1 MNESPR
7 KYLGQTVDVK
17 AGHDFDERQL
27 EAFLRARVAGFQ
39 GPLSVKQFESG
50 QSNLTY
56 VLRTPARSYV
66 LRRKPPGKLLK
77 SAHAVD
83 REFRVMR
90 ALGSAGFPVPEVLVL
105 SDDESI
111 VGTMFYVMA
120 HVPGRVFLDCSM
132 PDLAREQRSAVYD
145 SVNAVLAR
153 VPGLAGVGSRQRP
166 GIVHR
171 LDKDTSGLLVVAKT
185 PVAYASL
192 SSQVAR
198 RTVNRTYL
206 ALVHGVLPHDERT
219 ITAPIGRHPRHR
231 TRMAV
236 VSRGRE
242 AITRY
247 RVLERLARY
256 TLVEAHLVTGRTHQI
271 RVHFAHIGHPVAGD
285 PVYAGR
291 PDELGIGRQAL
302 HAHRLQFLHPA
313 SGKEMA
319 FEAPPPADFTAAV
332 ERARAQGAAQD
343 RRKGRHR

>member
-1 MNESPR
+1 MTEHHIYYVDAAHEDVRLDTFLTAHLRAHSR
-7 KYLGQTVDVK
+7 SHIKALIETGHITVDGGTAK
-17 AGHDFDERQL
+17 
-27 EAFLRARVAGFQ
+27 
-39 GPLSVKQFESG
+39 
-50 QSNLTY
+50 
-56 VLRTPARSYV
+56 PALQ
-66 LRRKPPGKLLK
+66 LRRGQRVEVVVPPPPPATVAPEDISLPVVFEDEHLLVINKPP
-77 SAHAVD
+77 
-83 REFRVMR
+83 
-90 ALGSAGFPVPEVLVL
+90 ALTVHPGAGRP
-105 SDDESI
+105 S
-111 VGTMFYVMA
+111 GT
-120 HVPGRVFLDCSM
+120 L
-132 PDLAREQRSAVYD
+132 
-145 SVNAVLAR
+145 VNAVLAR

-302 HAHRLQFLHPA
+302 HAHRLQFVHPA

>member
-1 MNESPR
+1 MTEHHIYYVDAAHEDVRLDTFLTAHLRAHSR
-7 KYLGQTVDVK
+7 SHIKALIETGHITVDGGTAK
-17 AGHDFDERQL
+17 
-27 EAFLRARVAGFQ
+27 
-39 GPLSVKQFESG
+39 
-50 QSNLTY
+50 
-56 VLRTPARSYV
+56 PALH
-66 LRRKPPGKLLK
+66 LRRGQRVEVVVPPPPPATVAPEDISLPVVFEDEHLLVINKPP
-77 SAHAVD
+77 
-83 REFRVMR
+83 
-90 ALGSAGFPVPEVLVL
+90 ALTVHPGAGRP
-105 SDDESI
+105 S
-111 VGTMFYVMA
+111 GT
-120 HVPGRVFLDCSM
+120 L
-132 PDLAREQRSAVYD
+132 
-145 SVNAVLAR
+145 VNAVLAR
-153 VPGLAGVGSRQRP
+153 VPGLARVGSRQRP

-171 LDKDTSGLLVVAKT
+171 LDKDTTGLLVVAKT
-185 PVAYASL
+185 SVAYASL

-206 ALVHGVLPHDERT
+206 ALVHGVLPHEERT

-236 VSRGRE
+236 VPSGRE

-302 HAHRLQFLHPA
+302 HAHRLQFVHPA

>member
-1 MNESPR
+1 MTEHHIYYVDPAHEDVRLDTFLTAHLPAHSR
-7 KYLGQTVDVK
+7 SRIKALIETGHVTVDRGTAK
-17 AGHDFDERQL
+17 
-27 EAFLRARVAGFQ
+27 
-39 GPLSVKQFESG
+39 
-50 QSNLTY
+50 
-56 VLRTPARSYV
+56 PALH
-66 LRRKPPGKLLK
+66 LRRGQRVEVVVPPPPPATVAPEDIPLPVVFEDEHLLVINKPP
-77 SAHAVD
+77 
-83 REFRVMR
+83 
-90 ALGSAGFPVPEVLVL
+90 ALTVHPGAGRP
-105 SDDESI
+105 S
-111 VGTMFYVMA
+111 GT
-120 HVPGRVFLDCSM
+120 L
-132 PDLAREQRSAVYD
+132 
-145 SVNAVLAR
+145 VNAVLAR

>member
-1 MNESPR
+1 MTEHHIYYVDAAHEDVRLDTFLTAHLRAHSR
-7 KYLGQTVDVK
+7 SHIKALIETGHITVDGGTAK
-17 AGHDFDERQL
+17 
-27 EAFLRARVAGFQ
+27 
-39 GPLSVKQFESG
+39 
-50 QSNLTY
+50 
-56 VLRTPARSYV
+56 PALH
-66 LRRKPPGKLLK
+66 LRRGQRVEVVVPPPPPATVAPEDIPLPVVFEDEHLLVINKPP
-77 SAHAVD
+77 
-83 REFRVMR
+83 
-90 ALGSAGFPVPEVLVL
+90 ALTVHPGAGRP
-105 SDDESI
+105 S
-111 VGTMFYVMA
+111 GT
-120 HVPGRVFLDCSM
+120 L
-132 PDLAREQRSAVYD
+132 
-145 SVNAVLAR
+145 VNAVLAR

>member
-1 MNESPR
+1 VVPPPPPA
-7 KYLGQTVDVK
+7 TVAPEDISLPVV
-17 AGHDFDERQL
+17 FEDEHL
-27 EAFLRARVAGFQ
+27 LVI
-39 GPLSVKQFESG
+39 
-50 QSNLTY
+50 N
-56 VLRTPARSYV
+56 
-66 LRRKPPGKLLK
+66 KPP
-77 SAHAVD
+77 
-83 REFRVMR
+83 
-90 ALGSAGFPVPEVLVL
+90 ALTVHPGAGRP
-105 SDDESI
+105 S
-111 VGTMFYVMA
+111 GT
-120 HVPGRVFLDCSM
+120 L
-132 PDLAREQRSAVYD
+132 
-145 SVNAVLAR
+145 VNAVLAR
-153 VPGLAGVGSRQRP
+153 VPGLARVGSRQRP

-171 LDKDTSGLLVVAKT
+171 LDKDTTGLLVVAKT
-185 PVAYASL
+185 SVAYASL

-206 ALVHGVLPHDERT
+206 ALVHGVLPHEERT

-236 VSRGRE
+236 VPRGRE